1 MLRKTSITVNIVV
14 VCVSIFMFAYTFF
27 AKQHLTNH
35 ARAFVSERTLAYSRP
50 TVEWLEKGLGSPLAS
65 KLISSEKKQVI
76 QAELAKYHRDPAEYI
91 ASVTTHEDGGSD
103 SAEAGKLEQFKQKIR
118 NYYQSTLEELVID
131 LRIFTGSNVVAG
143 LVALVLLLGSPL
155 RGVRQVEVFS
165 IFIFAGVA
173 ISSWMYLDGLSFF
186 RILFKWH
193 LGWSYPAGIV
203 TTAVYL
209 YLRFGPDQPQAER
222 SEADMRRSASP

>member
-1 MLRKTSITVNIVV
+1 MLRKTSITLNIVV
-14 VCVSIFMFAYTFF
+14 VCVSVFMFGYTFF
-27 AKQHLTNH
+27 AKQHLTNY

-50 TVEWLEKGLGSPLAS
+50 TVEWVEKGLESPLAT
-65 KLISSEKKQVI
+65 KLISSEKKRAI
-76 QAELAKYHRDPAEYI
+76 EAELARYHRDPAEYI
-91 ASVTTHEDGGSD
+91 ASVTSLEDGGSD

-118 NYYQSTLEELVID
+118 DYYQSTLEELVID

-143 LVALVLLLGSPL
+143 IVALVLLLGRPL

-165 IFIFAGVA
+165 MFIFASVA

-193 LGWSYPAGIV
+193 LGWSYPAGVV

-209 YLRFGPDQPQAER
+209 HQRFGQKQTQAGRPGAGR
-222 SEADMRRSASP
+222 SRSAGV